1 MNNFQHRRIFIT
13 DDDPFWSASLCQ
25 MLRSLGYNNI
35 IMYASGDECV
45 NHLHLNPALVFLD
58 YKMKDMD
65 GLEVLKNIKSYYP
78 GIEVVFCTAHPEL
91 RVAIEAMKNGSSD
104 YLLKSNAGKKEI
116 AAIILELNEKQMI
129 PDDRIYP

>member
-1 MNNFQHRRIFIT
+1 MNHFLNRRIFIT

-25 MLRSLGYNNI
+25 MLRLLGYNNI
-35 IMYASGDECV
+35 FVYKSGDECV
-45 NHLHLNPALVFLD
+45 NNLHLNPALVFLD

-78 GIEVVFCTAHPEL
+78 GIAVVFCTAHPEL
-91 RVAIEAMKNGSSD
+91 RVAIEAMKSGSSD

-116 AAIILELNEKQMI
+116 AALINELNEKQMI
-129 PDDRIYP
+129 PDDNILP